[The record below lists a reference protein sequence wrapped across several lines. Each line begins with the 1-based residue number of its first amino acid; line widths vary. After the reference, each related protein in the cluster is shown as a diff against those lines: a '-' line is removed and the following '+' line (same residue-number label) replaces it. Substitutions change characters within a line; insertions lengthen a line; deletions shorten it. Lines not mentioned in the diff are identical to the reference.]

1 MSSIGSAGSRPSSSP
16 QTRTVEPK
24 VAQKSPSEA
33 RPQPQGNAV
42 KNAVAGRFRDGFD
55 TAPRGAAPSRKPVL
69 SEVDGFVAGAG
80 QKAEA
85 PAPASP
91 PSSARAVAPTVST
104 DAAGRTV
111 VELSSGNDTATVSQT
126 ADGGLQVRSGGNT
139 VTLTAEQ
146 ARTAVIRG
154 GDGNDTITVD
164 ASVTQGVRIE
174 GGAGDDTLV
183 GGAGDDMLDGGEGAD
198 VIRGGAGN
206 DSLRGAGGDD
216 YLDAGA
222 GDDRL
227 YGGEGRDV
235 MYGLDGND
243 RMSGGAGRDY
253 LDGGAGSDFVSGGDG
268 DDQVLGGRGDDA
280 LVGGR
285 GNDAV
290 AGGLGRDTVRQ
301 DAGDDTLYVQ
311 EDDDVREL
319 EAGDS
324 RQVVDLSD
332 AETLGRSVSV
342 TGNADFTARVQSDL
356 DALRSLPE
364 GQALLRRLDGS
375 GRSTTIRETTR
386 GNTAGATNFNDG
398 YMGTDGKPG
407 KGTDSQ
413 VNYNPS
419 RISLGDEEWMSRPP
433 VVGLFHELI
442 HASDFVTGTLPRGET
457 DGVINVEQSTVGL
470 PYDHDGDPS
479 TPRIEADR
487 STENDLRDELNLP
500 TRPRY

>member
-1 MSSIGSAGSRPSSSP
+1 MSSIGSAGSRPSSSS
-16 QTRTVEPK
+16 QSRTVEPK
-24 VAQKSPSEA
+24 VAQKAPAEA
-33 RPQPQGNAV
+33 RPAPSGNAV
-42 KNAVAGRFRDGFD
+42 KDAVAGRFRDGFD
-55 TAPRGAAPSRKPVL
+55 AAPRGAAPQRKPVL
-69 SEVDGFVAGAG
+69 SEVGGFIESAG
-80 QKAEA
+80 QRPEA
-85 PAPASP
+85 LASSTLP
-91 PSSARAVAPTVST
+91 PTTRAAAPTVST

-111 VELSSGNDTATVSQT
+111 VDLSSGNDTATVSQT

-146 ARTAVIRG
+146 ARTAIIRG

-164 ASVTQGVRIE
+164 ASVTQDVRIE

-183 GGAGDDMLDGGEGAD
+183 GGAGNDRLDGGAGSD
-198 VIRGGAGN
+198 IIRGGAGN
-206 DSLRGAGGDD
+206 DALRGADGDD
-216 YLDAGA
+216 YLDGGA
-222 GDDRL
+222 GDDRM
-227 YGGEGRDV
+227 YGGAGRDV
-235 MYGLDGND
+235 MYGLDGED

-253 LDGGAGSDFVSGGDG
+253 LDGGAGNDFVSGGDG

-290 AGGLGRDTVRQ
+290 AGGLGQDTVRGG
-301 DAGDDTLYVQ
+301 AGDDKLYVQ
-311 EDDDVREL
+311 DDDDVRNL
-319 EAGDS
+319 EAGDT
-324 RQVVDLSD
+324 RQVVDMSGAD
-332 AETLGRSVSV
+332 TLGSSVSV
-342 TGNADFTARVQSDL
+342 TGSADFTARTQSDL

-364 GQALLRRLDGS
+364 GQALLARLDGS
-375 GRSTTIRETTR
+375 GRSTTIRETNR

-398 YMGTDGKPG
+398 YMSADGTPG
-407 KGTDSQ
+407 PGTDSQ

-419 RISLGDEEWMSRPP
+419 RISIGGEEWMNRPP

-442 HASDFVTGTLPRGET
+442 HASDFVTGTLPPGST